1 MSRRLLLQSILKF
14 REGIKS
20 GTAKVQDIVEDYFK
34 SSGKSVTDEDRA
46 IIMNE
51 FAESAPDNITPLIP
65 PEGIMSKYKTATDDM
80 TDAQKDATLSDFVAQ
95 SDRVYQNFVTKALID
110 LQNASKSDQQQM
122 VKAIIGRKGMFKY
135 LEPEDAKKLLDSV
148 DNPGASTSNVEEGFF
163 GSEDPRFYK
172 PKTTEAER
180 LAADEG
186 VDVAETILPTK
197 PLKGSETFDEILEK
211 FGPKEEGIMTISERF
226 KGSPGID
233 RREAA
238 EFAKKMREAGIKNK
252 DVKDILI
259 NKSNFPGGYLDL
271 EQGKRAATTL
281 ARAADMKADTAIKQE
296 LLSELDEMKLDRS
309 PRFFKEEFMGYD
321 DFRSAEDA
329 KKIEVNNAIVDDLE
343 KMGVEDDIVMFIMG
357 RAREINKKPFYTSG
371 EDFVD
376 IIKEELDFQGID
388 YDVEFYKNYF
398 RELKDLMRTT
408 EPRFMYGGVV

>member
-46 IIMNE
+46 IILNE
-51 FAESAPDNITPLIP
+51 FAESAP
-65 PEGIMSKYKTATDDM
+65 
-80 TDAQKDATLSDFVAQ
+80 
-95 SDRVYQNFVTKALID
+95 
-110 LQNASKSDQQQM
+110 
-122 VKAIIGRKGMFKY
+122 
-135 LEPEDAKKLLDSV
+135 
-148 DNPGASTSNVEEGFF
+148 SNV
-163 GSEDPRFYK
+163 
-172 PKTTEAER
+172 TT
-180 LAADEG
+180 LEG
-186 VDVAETILPTK
+186 VDAVETIMPMGGAKSKTPFTDQVRK
-197 PLKGSETFDEILEK
+197 QNPGVEITGKESFSELMEK
-211 FGPKEEGIMTISERF
+211 LGPKEEGIMTIKERF
-226 KGSPGID
+226 KDSPGID

-343 KMGVEDDIVMFIMG
+343 KMGVEDDTVMFIMG
-357 RAREINKKPFYTSG
+357 RAREINRKPFYTSG

-388 YDVEFYKNYF
+388 YDVEFYKKYF
-398 RELKDLMRTT
+398 RELESLMRKP
-408 EPRFMYGGVV
+408 EPRFMYGGAV

>member
-51 FAESAPDNITPLIP
+51 FAESAP
-65 PEGIMSKYKTATDDM
+65 
-80 TDAQKDATLSDFVAQ
+80 
-95 SDRVYQNFVTKALID
+95 
-110 LQNASKSDQQQM
+110 
-122 VKAIIGRKGMFKY
+122 
-135 LEPEDAKKLLDSV
+135 
-148 DNPGASTSNVEEGFF
+148 SNVEEVFF
-163 GSEDPRFYK
+163 GSGDPRFYK
-172 PKTTEAER
+172 PK
-180 LAADEG
+180 
-186 VDVAETILPTK
+186 
-197 PLKGSETFDEILEK
+197 SETPFTDQIRKENPGVEITGKESFGELMEK
-211 FGPKEEGIMTISERF
+211 LGPKEEGIMTIKERF
-226 KGSPGID
+226 KDSPGID

-259 NKSNFPGGYLDL
+259 NKSKFPGGYLDL

-408 EPRFMYGGVV
+408 EPRFMYGGAV